1 MESNL
6 ENSFL
11 CTFSQSLFPFD
22 KKGDAEGER
31 GMRDGEIHLLPFSY
45 EKEEIWLQERL
56 MHQKGSGAGVSS
68 LYVVCLLAVLLCLL

>member
-22 KKGDAEGER
+22 KKGDGEGER
-31 GMRDGEIHLLPFSY
+31 GMRDGEIHLFTSF
-45 EKEEIWLQERL
+45 
-56 MHQKGSGAGVSS
+56 
-68 LYVVCLLAVLLCLL
+68 LL